1 MKGRNIMKKILSLVL
16 VAVMLFST
24 VAMITAC
31 SNEDK
36 LVMATNA
43 AFPPYEYK
51 DGKKIVGIDAEI
63 AEAIAAKL
71 GKKLVIK
78 DVDFGA
84 IIAGVETGKYDF
96 GMAGLTVTDE
106 RKEQV
111 NFSDTYATG
120 VQVFIVK
127 VDSKYTSI
135 DDFFNYGADGNPVC
149 VKDENVK
156 IGVQEST
163 TGDIYSS
170 DEIAKWGFGDS
181 RVTRYKTG
189 AEAVEALKKGS
200 VDAVIIDNEPA
211 KSFVKQNEGA
221 IKILETE
228 YANEDYAIAINKAD
242 AQLLADINKALAEL
256 KADGTIDRIVKKYI
270 PAE

>member
-1 MKGRNIMKKILSLVL
+1 MKKVLSLVL
-16 VAVMLFST
+16 VAVMLFSS

-31 SNEDK
+31 SSEDK

-78 DVDFGA
+78 DVDFGS

-111 NFSDTYATG
+111 NFSETYATG

-127 VDSKYTSI
+127 IDSKYTSI
-135 DDFFNYGADGNPVC
+135 DDFFNYDAEGNPVFGYISSNEKY
-149 VKDENVK
+149 V
-156 IGVQEST
+156 ST
-163 TGDIYSS
+163 TKP
-170 DEIAKWGFGDS
+170 EA
-181 RVTRYKTG
+181 TTQ
-189 AEAVEALKKGS
+189 AE
-200 VDAVIIDNEPA
+200 
-211 KSFVKQNEGA
+211 
-221 IKILETE
+221 
-228 YANEDYAIAINKAD
+228 
-242 AQLLADINKALAEL
+242 
-256 KADGTIDRIVKKYI
+256 
-270 PAE
+270 

>member
-1 MKGRNIMKKILSLVL
+1 MKKVLSLIL

-24 VAMITAC
+24 VAMITSC
-31 SNEDK
+31 SSEDK

-78 DVDFGA
+78 DVDFGS
-84 IIAGVETGKYDF
+84 IIAGVQTGKYDF

-111 NFSDTYATG
+111 NFSETYATG

-127 VDSKYTSI
+127 IDSKYTSI
-135 DDFFNYGADGNPVC
+135 DDFFNYDAEGNPVSL
-149 VKDENVK
+149 KDENVK

-170 DEIAKWGFGDS
+170 DDVEKWGFGEN

-211 KSFVKQNEGA
+211 KSFVKQNA
-221 IKILETE
+221 DSIKILETE
-228 YANEDYAIAINKAD
+228 YAYEDYAIAVNKAD

-256 KADGTIDRIVKKYI
+256 KADGTLDAIIKKYI